1 MARIDI
7 ELKPVMAVQVALTF
21 IADTKQ
27 APVASSSVADELL
40 KYRFAVIQAWRPVRS
55 PIEAQP
61 LAICDART
69 IDPTDLVK
77 MERRRPDRVGE
88 TYQLAHGSNQH
99 WIYFPLMTDNEVL
112 VFKTCDSDMGSTS
125 RFTAHASF
133 GDLTSP
139 PDAPGRVSIEVR
151 ALVFFGPA

>member
-1 MARIDI
+1 M
-7 ELKPVMAVQVALTF
+7 
-21 IADTKQ
+21 
-27 APVASSSVADELL
+27 
-40 KYRFAVIQAWRPVRS
+40 RS

-88 TYQLAHGSNQH
+88 TYQLAHGPNQN
-99 WIYFPLMTDNEVL
+99 WIYFPLMTDDEVL
-112 VFKTCDSDMGSTS
+112 VFKTYDSVMESTS

-133 GDLTSP
+133 EDPTSL

-151 ALVFFGPA
+151 LVPPILD